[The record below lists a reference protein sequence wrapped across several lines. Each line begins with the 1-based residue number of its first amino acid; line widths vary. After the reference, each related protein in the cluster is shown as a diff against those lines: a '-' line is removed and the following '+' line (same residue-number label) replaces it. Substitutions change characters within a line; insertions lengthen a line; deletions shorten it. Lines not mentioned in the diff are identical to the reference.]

1 VTGVTEIDIQLARRR
16 EARDLAAMSRRLVEA
31 GLEPSWTLERIERHI
46 QHPDSVAIVAR
57 TASRGAGQL
66 AGFAIMQYGDTTA
79 HLNLL
84 AVEPRFRRAGVG
96 RRLVRWLEESAVV
109 AGTFTIGLELRS
121 SNAVAE
127 RFYLALGYRE
137 VGRVRGYYQRVEDAI
152 RMRKEL
158 AVGEPLRR

>member
-1 VTGVTEIDIQLARRR
+1 MAVVTEIDIQLARPR

-31 GLEPSWTLERIERHI
+31 GLEPSWTLDRIERHVR
-46 QHPDSVAIVAR
+46 HPDSVAIVAR
-57 TASRGAGQL
+57 VGPQL
-66 AGFAIMQYGDTTA
+66 AGFAIMQYGDTSA

-84 AVEPRFRRAGVG
+84 AVEPRFRRAGIG
-96 RRLVRWLEESAVV
+96 RRLVRWLEESAIV
-109 AGTFTIGLELRS
+109 AGTFTIGLEMRAT
-121 SNAVAE
+121 NAIAE

-158 AVGEPLRR
+158 AVVEPLRR